1 MKISDPAERIYNLE
15 NMLERIRE
23 WRQQGM
29 RIALTNGCFDILH
42 AGHIQLLRAA
52 AEQADKLVVAINSD
66 ASVRRLKGN
75 ERPLIDQDSRA
86 LLIASLSMTDAV
98 ILFEEDTPEQLIR
111 ELHPDVL
118 IKGGDYTEDQIA
130 GAAWLKNKGGRV
142 VIVPLL
148 PGHSTSGIVSRI
160 K

>member
-1 MKISDPAERIYNLE
+1 MKISDPAERICNLE
-15 NMLERIRE
+15 NMLERITK

-29 RIALTNGCFDILH
+29 RIALTNGCFDLLH
-42 AGHIQLLRAA
+42 PGHIQLLRAA
-52 AEQADKLVVAINSD
+52 ADQADKLVVAINSD
-66 ASVRRLKGN
+66 ASVSRLKGN

-86 LLIASLSMTDAV
+86 LLIASLCMTDAV
-98 ILFEEDTPEQLIR
+98 IVFEEDTPEQLIR
-111 ELHPDVL
+111 ALHPDVL

-130 GAAWLKNKGGRV
+130 GAAWLRNEGGRV

-148 PGHSTSGIVSRI
+148 PGHSTTSIVSRI